1 MEFKNIIGES
11 SVNDA
16 IVQTNYGLNP
26 AYRGN
31 DKYIFAS
38 FKAGDENIEFE
49 QIRILQYLEYNVFYD
64 DWNIDP
70 KNYIEEMA
78 DYLNRCEIFLVF
90 ITNKSMASENI
101 RNQIKY
107 AIRNNKN
114 IIAIYLESPDKIEMY
129 ESIKFELSKIDTI
142 NKTAMAKDEYI
153 LKLIQSIKK
162 FNF

>member
-1 MEFKNIIGES
+1 
-11 SVNDA
+11 
-16 IVQTNYGLNP
+16 
-26 AYRGN
+26 
-31 DKYIFAS
+31 
-38 FKAGDENIEFE
+38 
-49 QIRILQYLEYNVFYD
+49 
-64 DWNIDP
+64 
-70 KNYIEEMA
+70 MA